1 MHAEALIEEY
11 LGRLQAAAWP
21 ISGQRRAELVDEV
34 REHIEAG
41 LAEAGSRDETTVRN
55 VLERLG
61 PPEEIVAAEVPAAAT
76 AAAGSAVVAAERHSA
91 FGGIEIAALV
101 LLVIGG
107 WLIPYVGTL
116 LALVFVW
123 ASRKWTSREKVI
135 ATVIVVILPILS
147 STLVL
152 LTVRTA

>member
-1 MHAEALIEEY
+1 VHAEALVEEY

-21 ISGQRRAELVDEV
+21 ISAQRRAELVGEV

-41 LAEAGSRDETTVRN
+41 LAAAGARDETTVRN

-61 PPEEIVAAEVPAAAT
+61 PPEEIVAAEVPG
-76 AAAGSAVVAAERHSA
+76 AAGAAVGNGVVGAERRSA

-123 ASRKWTSREKVI
+123 VSTRWTQREKLI
-135 ATVIVVILPILS
+135 ATGIVVLAPLIPIL
-147 STLVL
+147 LV
-152 LTVRTA
+152 VTARAG